1 LSYQK
6 ILIQLLDR
14 PGGRLILG
22 KAATLLMRGDN
33 TRDIEIKCID
43 GFWTRRVGDEFILD
57 GPRYEYVFSDLATWR
72 RPLDQYVE
80 DTKEYWLQHYTPQK
94 GDVIVDVGAGRGE
107 DTLTFSRAVGPT
119 GRVIAIEAHPQSFAM
134 LKSFCRLNKLSNVT
148 AVHVA
153 LMDKPGS
160 VEMAEAES
168 SWQENA
174 IRADR
179 RMSGV
184 VVPAVTLDDLCERQH
199 IKNISF
205 LKMNIEGAEV
215 QALKGMKATMAR
227 IRQICVACHDFRA
240 DVGHGEELRTRS
252 YVERSLQGY
261 GFTIASRQDDE
272 RDYVRDH
279 VFGLRIGQG

>member
-1 LSYQK
+1 
-6 ILIQLLDR
+6 
-14 PGGRLILG
+14 
-22 KAATLLMRGDN
+22 MRGDN